1 MKTDTKLKIVAVFL
15 SIQLIVTAV
24 IIIPKWVESIN
35 NRKESVKLNE
45 EYLELLDKEN
55 ELKLELEKLQ
65 N

>member
-1 MKTDTKLKIVAVFL
+1 MKKDTKLKIVAVFL